1 MDVHLPEAFSLLQKL
16 YDRTIALSAPR
27 HALLALAIVAFVES
41 SIFPIPPDVM
51 LIPLVLAARDRAWVI
66 AAVATVAPVVGGFAG
81 YAIGYLFFETLGQ
94 PILDFYGYAAQFES
108 FKDRKRTRL
117 NSSH

>member
-16 YDRTIALSAPR
+16 YDRTIALSAHR

-51 LIPLVLAARDRAWVI
+51 LITMVLAARDRAWVI
-66 AAVATVAPVVGGFAG
+66 AAVATVASVVGGFAG
-81 YAIGYLFFETLGQ
+81 YAIAYLLFKKNGQ
-94 PILDFYGYAAQFES
+94 PLLAFYGY
-108 FKDRKRTRL
+108 T
-117 NSSH
+117 